1 MKVSCIHPGVAPRA
15 VVLELAPEHGCPH
28 GDRGSSS
35 PAEASAPPSLSQ
47 PGQIG
52 SLEACCFHL
61 YGAADPPLQPAP
73 LGPGYFPNSH
83 WSLGPVASRRAS
95 RVPTLPSARACPLL
109 KQPDWLLAGSVDGS

>member
-1 MKVSCIHPGVAPRA
+1 MKVSCIHPGVAPGA

-47 PGQIG
+47 PGQMG

-61 YGAADPPLQPAP
+61 YGAADPLCSLHPWDLVTFQILIGVWGLLH
-73 LGPGYFPNSH
+73 LGEHPGYQPCHLLEPVLCSNSLT
-83 WSLGPVASRRAS
+83 SS
-95 RVPTLPSARACPLL
+95 
-109 KQPDWLLAGSVDGS
+109 